1 MPYGT
6 TLHFFK
12 DGIKPQWENEKLT
25 KGCRLQFKSPK
36 EKTSKSWED
45 LLLALIGEQIGTKS
59 STVAGIVLN
68 LKPQFDKIGVWM
80 TDCDD
85 QTETDAVKTQLA
97 EILKLEES
105 ELQYQV
111 FHDFGGAEGGVER
124 GGRGRGGWGRGGE
137 RGRGRGGRGFQR
149 GVARGRG
156 GSENNFYRVDQAT
169 ADDGS
174 KVAEGDAPSK
184 EVTDLE

>member
-12 DGIKPQWENEKLT
+12 DGIKPQWENPKLA
-25 KGCRLQFKSPK
+25 KGCRLQFKSSK
-36 EKTSKSWED
+36 EKTSKFWED

-85 QTETDAVKTQLA
+85 ATETATVKTQLA

-111 FHDFGGAEGGVER
+111 FHDFGGAEGGAER
-124 GGRGRGGWGRGGE
+124 GNRGRGGWRGGE
-137 RGRGRGGRGFQR
+137 RGRGRGGRGFVR
-149 GVARGRG
+149 GAARGRG
-156 GSENNFYRVDQAT
+156 GGENNFYRVDLAK
-169 ADDGS
+169 ADEAGAEV
-174 KVAEGDAPSK
+174 KEEGDAASK
-184 EVTDLE
+184 DVNAE